1 MEMGVGYRRRLFEK
15 TDLAITADG
24 SDDNLI
30 NTEGMEGKYSF
41 MAADSTPEPLEDVL
55 PASPAPADEE
65 DPPGSSDEE
74 ADSDEERG
82 ESNIGATNELATL
95 DVGDDLDEVEEP
107 LPLELPT
114 GYVLG
119 SSAPAALTA
128 ELVKRPIVL
137 RLGIGWLKET
147 ITRQSQ
153 VCTRHLYDCRVFVD
167 RETAAHTQ
175 REAAV
180 VQVLGGRLVGRGI
193 LGAAGVPCSCR
204 WV

>member
-1 MEMGVGYRRRLFEK
+1 MINQWVGKAAEKIDVEMGVGYRRRLFEK

-30 NTEGMEGKYSF
+30 NTEGMEGKHSF

-137 RLGIGWLKET
+137 RLGIGRLKGT
-147 ITRQSQ
+147 SRGRQN
-153 VCTRHLYDCRVFVD
+153 RAPAPLRLYI
-167 RETAAHTQ
+167 ELLSTAMVAYT
-175 REAAV
+175 A
-180 VQVLGGRLVGRGI
+180 
-193 LGAAGVPCSCR
+193 
-204 WV
+204 